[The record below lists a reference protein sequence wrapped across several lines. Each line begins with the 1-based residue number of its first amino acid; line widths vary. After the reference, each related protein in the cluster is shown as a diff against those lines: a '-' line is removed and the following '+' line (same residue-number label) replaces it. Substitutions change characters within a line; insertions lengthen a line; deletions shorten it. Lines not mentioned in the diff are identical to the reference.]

1 MLILEFSL
9 KIQLCVCM
17 CMYTV
22 FKYVKDKISKSLLEE
37 PMVLDKS
44 NILFLQ
50 CVEVLSGA
58 QVCASILTVLVA
70 LLCQY
75 SSATGKKILA

>member
-17 CMYTV
+17 YTV
-22 FKYVKDKISKSLLEE
+22 FKYVKGKISKSLLEE